1 MTSPERPTRARRSAP
16 RGLAALLT
24 PLWMACAAGGESAPI
39 PTDPAA
45 REAEIAALE
54 ARVERDRQT
63 LAGMVTTPRDLE
75 AAPFH
80 EDADLREVAER
91 LTSDA
96 DRLER
101 LRGERPDTGDAQ

>member
-1 MTSPERPTRARRSAP
+1 MTSPERPSRAQRSAL
-16 RGLAALLT
+16 RGLAALLP
-24 PLWMACAAGGESAPI
+24 PLWVACAAGGESAPI

-45 REAEIAALE
+45 LEAEIAELE

-75 AAPFH
+75 ASPFH
-80 EDADLREVAER
+80 EDADLRAVAER
-91 LTSDA
+91 LTTDA

-101 LRGERPDTGDAQ
+101 LRGERPDTGGAQ